1 MGRIDIRFKEPF
13 SLAGYIAEQAVQR
26 RGSKRPQQTVLL
38 RALGYRVLS
47 DINSVAV
54 IMPAALVG
62 TVLLTIRGRG
72 VGRNE
77 LVRRVNGLIAKI
89 KERGGK
95 VANFDGMEIEEVV
108 EKALIVI
115 KSLVST
121 QTDLIEPTYSPSDR
135 FQLSFYRNQVCRIP
149 SVTDRSSLVL
159 SSFSVA
165 DDSTSNDLRFV
176 DASSLRDGRH
186 TQCRSLHQGQGG
198 RCCSFAENDTIS
210 SHRRDFLRLFGEFLR
225 STRYRVITH

>member
-13 SLAGYIAEQAVQR
+13 SLAGYIAEEAAKRQ
-26 RGSKRPQQTVLL
+26 GSKRPQQTVLL

-77 LVRRVNGLIAKI
+77 LVRRVVGLIAKI

-95 VANFDGMEIEEVV
+95 VANFDGMEVEEVV

-115 KSLVST
+115 KGLVST

-135 FQLSFYRNQVCRIP
+135 FQLSFYRNQVRLLHCQ
-149 SVTDRSSLVL
+149 L
-159 SSFSVA
+159 S
-165 DDSTSNDLRFV
+165 
-176 DASSLRDGRH
+176 DGL
-186 TQCRSLHQGQGG
+186 TRSL
-198 RCCSFAENDTIS
+198 IL
-210 SHRRDFLRLFGEFLR
+210 RR
-225 STRYRVITH
+225 